1 MKKLSDW
8 LKQNPM
14 LKLASLVL
22 AFLIWITVVNFS
34 NPEVTDYVN
43 VELEVRN
50 AEELTA
56 VDQMYSLDT
65 RTVRVSFHVRTRYMN
80 QISPSDFTAY
90 VDLQDYSITGA
101 VPVYVVPDSSI
112 SSLIS
117 DISSNPMVVHVSTE
131 DMQEKRFDLGV
142 RVNGEPAEGYALGD
156 IELEQD
162 YVYVRG
168 PISEIGTISSAG
180 IEIEAAEAA
189 ETFRGSAEVVFYDA
203 NGHPIEVDERVEL
216 SNDTIDY
223 TQSIY
228 LVKSLSISA
237 GVTGEPTDGYM
248 FDGVETSP
256 SFISVYGPQEILD
269 QYSGIEIPD
278 EAINISGATRNVT
291 LTLDISAYIPEGLT
305 LYEASPQISVIAR
318 IRRMPETSAEDVEE
332 TEMQTESVSGPGTM
346 TPHQTEESTGELH
359 ATEGHTTPSE
369 HGSVL
374 EGHGQQGQQGQDEA
388 TLPSD
393 ELSDTAQTD
402 EQHPSETLAQE
413 P

>member
-90 VDLQDYSITGA
+90 VGSAGLFHYWSRACIW
-101 VPVYVVPDSSI
+101 VPDSNI

-237 GVTGEPTDGYM
+237 GVTGEPADGYICLM
-248 FDGVETSP
+248 EWRPVHPLYPCTVPGRYL
-256 SFISVYGPQEILD
+256 IS
-269 QYSGIEIPD
+269 
-278 EAINISGATRNVT
+278 
-291 LTLDISAYIPEGLT
+291 
-305 LYEASPQISVIAR
+305 
-318 IRRMPETSAEDVEE
+318 IRV
-332 TEMQTESVSGPGTM
+332 
-346 TPHQTEESTGELH
+346 
-359 ATEGHTTPSE
+359 
-369 HGSVL
+369 
-374 EGHGQQGQQGQDEA
+374 
-388 TLPSD
+388 
-393 ELSDTAQTD
+393 
-402 EQHPSETLAQE
+402 
-413 P
+413 